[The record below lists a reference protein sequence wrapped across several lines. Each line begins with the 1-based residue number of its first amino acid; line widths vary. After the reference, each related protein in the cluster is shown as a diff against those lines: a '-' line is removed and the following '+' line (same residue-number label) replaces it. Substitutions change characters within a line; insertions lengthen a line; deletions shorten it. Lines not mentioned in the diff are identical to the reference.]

1 MSYSRISK
9 LIFNDYRFHFAAGFL
24 LLCSAGLINLILK
37 KPLIKLT
44 KQDTAVNLNKNI
56 FIFGSAGNK
65 RLITDLIW
73 IQTLLES
80 DTEHYKKR
88 DLNSWLF
95 LRFNSIAALD
105 PKFYENYLYGGQY
118 LGIIKDDLD
127 GANQLYKI
135 GLKYFPDDYS
145 LNYNAGFLNYY
156 EIGNFQEGIKYLERI
171 KKHPR
176 APLYIQ
182 SIINKLI
189 FEVSGDK
196 QEALKLLHE
205 NFNHTK
211 DPTLKNRLYIDIYSL
226 KADIDLNCLNAKKS
240 NCERVDADGEPYISD
255 KGSYRSKKPTAPYRL
270 FRNQKQSE

>member
-9 LIFNDYRFHFAAGFL
+9 LIFNDYRFHFAAGLL
-24 LLCSAGLINLILK
+24 LLCSAGYINLILN
-37 KPLIKLT
+37 KPLIELN
-44 KQDTAVNLNKNI
+44 KQDTAVNLNKNV

-105 PKFYENYLYGGQY
+105 PKFYENYLYGGQF
-118 LGIIKDDLD
+118 LGIMKDDLD
-127 GANQLYKI
+127 GANEIYKL
-135 GLKYFPDDYS
+135 GLEHFPDDYN

-156 EIGNFQEGIKYLERI
+156 EIGNFKDGIRYLEKI
-171 KKHPR
+171 KNHPK

-189 FEVSGDK
+189 YEVSGDK
-196 QEALKLLHE
+196 QQALKLLYE
-205 NFNHTK
+205 NFKQTI
-211 DPTLKNRLYIDIYSL
+211 DLALKNKLAKDIYSL
-226 KADIDLNCLNAKKS
+226 KATIDLECLNAKKT
-240 NCERVDADGEPYISD
+240 NCDRVDADGSPYLIEQ
-255 KGSYRSKKPTAPYRL
+255 GTYRSQKPTTPYRL
-270 FRNQKQSE
+270 FRHQK

>member
-1 MSYSRISK
+1 MSYSRLSK
-9 LIFNDYRFHFAAGFL
+9 LIFSDYRFHFSVG
-24 LLCSAGLINLILK
+24 LLCLCLAGSLNLTLN
-37 KPLIKLT
+37 KPVIELT
-44 KQDTAVNLNKNI
+44 KQDTAFNLNKNV

-105 PKFYENYLYGGQY
+105 PKFYENYLYGGQF
-118 LGIIKDDLD
+118 LGIMKDDLD
-127 GANQLYKI
+127 GANEIYKL
-135 GLKYFPDDYS
+135 GLKHFPEDYY

-156 EIGNFQEGIKYLERI
+156 EIGNFQEGIRYLEKI
-171 KKHPR
+171 KKHPK

-189 FEVSGDK
+189 YEVTGDK
-196 QEALKLLHE
+196 MEALRLLYE
-205 NFNHTK
+205 NFKYTL
-211 DPTLKNRLYIDIYSL
+211 DPSLKKKLSRDIYSL
-226 KADIDLNCLNAKKS
+226 KANIDLDCLNSKKT
-240 NCERVDADGEPYISD
+240 NCERLDADGSPYLLD
-255 KGSYRSKKPTAPYRL
+255 KGVYRSQKLTTPYRL
-270 FRNQKQSE
+270 FRHQK